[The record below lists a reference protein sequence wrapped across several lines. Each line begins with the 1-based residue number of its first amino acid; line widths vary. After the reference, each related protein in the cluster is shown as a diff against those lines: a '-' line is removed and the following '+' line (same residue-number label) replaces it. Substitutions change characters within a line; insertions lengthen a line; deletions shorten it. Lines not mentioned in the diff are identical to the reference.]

1 MSGPD
6 ALNGNAADFGEFLVG
21 LGSCQVTGHS
31 RAPEG
36 RAQCL
41 AQAAAAPGTQTA
53 AAAAAAVVLLVVG
66 AATPSQ
72 VTVTTREMLSPLE
85 T

>member
-53 AAAAAAVVLLVVG
+53 AAAVVLLVVG

>member
-53 AAAAAAVVLLVVG
+53 AAAAVVLLVVG